1 MSNTAEVILKSAA
14 IFSNDPVALA
24 HYGIKYRSGRYEYGS
39 GENPYQHDPDFYSRC
54 KALKDSGMREVDIA
68 KEMGFSSTTE
78 YRKAYSIARGEKAS
92 RDISTAK
99 SMAGDGVSTSEIAR
113 RMGRNEATIRYWLN
127 SESEERASR
136 SQKTANQLLKE
147 IEEKGCIDV
156 GPGVE
161 HELGVSRQVLDNAIK
176 LAEESGAVQRKIYI
190 QQPNNPKH
198 QTTVTTLS
206 RADVTYQDIR
216 GDLSKIQSVGEY
228 HSEDGGKSW
237 WKREYPASISSDR
250 VSIRYGD
257 EGGIEKDGVIEI
269 RRGVA
274 DLDLGNSHYAQ
285 VRIMVDGTHYLK
297 GMAMYSD
304 DLPEGADIVFNTNK
318 QSGTDKMSVLKKI
331 KSDPDNPFG
340 AYIKAGGQ
348 SHYTDSDGN
357 EHLSAINK
365 LKEEGDWDTQSRN
378 LSSQFLSKQP
388 MQLINQQLNLTIAN
402 KQAQYDE
409 INSVTND
416 AVKRKLLNDF
426 AESCESAAVN
436 MKAAALPRQSTRV
449 ILPVSDLKDT
459 ECYAPYL
466 NNGDEVV
473 LVRYPHAGTFELPRL
488 TVNNKN
494 ASAKKALGNATDAI
508 GINSKVA
515 EVLSGAD
522 FDGDTVVVIPT
533 SDKVKIKTK
542 SPLAGLKDF
551 DPKTTYS
558 TTAKTRVNSKGEEV
572 TEYFN
577 AAGEKVSVMSATLK
591 GREMGIVSNLITDMT
606 LSGNATESEIA
617 RAVRHSMVVIDAEK
631 HKLDYKKSYSD
642 NGIEELKNKYQ
653 IKYDPETGEQLSG
666 HGATTLISRRKN
678 TVDIPEVA
686 GSGRV
691 DPETGEKTYRETGRT
706 YIDKKTGETKQ
717 ATSKKSIVL
726 DADDVMSLSTG
737 TPQENAYARY
747 ANKMKALA
755 NEARKTAIN
764 TPLPKKDPGAAKKYA
779 SEVASLNE
787 KIKQAEA
794 NKPRERRAQAL
805 ANATI
810 EAKKIEYPELTEKA
824 NKKDLQKVSR
834 LAMDEARAKTGA
846 KAAKLEVTDREW
858 EAIQAHAV
866 SGTAVE
872 KILRYADSDAIVQRA
887 TPKATV
893 ELVASKQNRLKA
905 LLAAGYTQAEVAQ
918 ALGCSVSTVNKY
930 ANA

>member
-1 MSNTAEVILKSAA
+1 MKSVSEIILETVELLNSDD
-14 IFSNDPVALA
+14 SLMHRGV
-24 HYGIKYRSGRYEYGS
+24 KYRSGRYPYGS
-39 GENPYQHDPDFYSRC
+39 GENPYQHDPDFYSRA
-54 KALKDSGMREVDIA
+54 KQMKSEGMREIDIA
-68 KEMGFSSTTE
+68 STFGFSSTTE
-78 YRKAYSIARGEKAS
+78 YRKAYSIARNEAAN
-92 RDISTAK
+92 RDISSAK
-99 SMAGDGVSTSEIAR
+99 SMAGDGMSTSEIAAKL
-113 RMGRNEATIRYWLN
+113 GRNESTVRYWLN
-127 SESEERASR
+127 SDTQARATR
-136 SQKTANQLLKE
+136 SQNTADKLLEE
-147 IEEKGCIDV
+147 IQEKGCIDV

-161 HELGVSRQVLDNAIK
+161 HELGVSRQVLDNAIA
-176 LAEESGAVQRKIYI
+176 LAEESGAVKRKIYI

-216 GDLSKIQSVGEY
+216 SDLSSIKSVGEY
-228 HSEDGGKSW
+228 HSDDSGRSW
-237 WKREYPASISSDR
+237 FKREYPASIDSSR

-257 EGGIEKDGVIEI
+257 QGGIEKDGVIEI
-269 RRGVA
+269 RRGVK

-297 GMAMYSD
+297 GMAIYSD
-304 DLPEGADIVFNTNK
+304 DLPEGTDIVFNTNK
-318 QSGTDKMSVLKKI
+318 NSSVDKMSVLKKI

-348 SHYTDSDGN
+348 SHYIDDDGT
-357 EHLSAINK
+357 EKLSAINK

-388 MQLINQQLNLTIAN
+388 MQLINQQLNLTIAD
-402 KQAQYDE
+402 KKAQYDE

-426 AESCESAAVN
+426 AESCDSAAVH

-449 ILPVSDLKDT
+449 ILPVSELKDT

-488 TVNNKN
+488 TVNNRN
-494 ASAKKALGNATDAI
+494 PAAKKALGNATDAI

-542 SPLAGLKDF
+542 SPLAELKDF
-551 DPKTTYS
+551 DPKTQYA
-558 TTAKTRVNSKGEEV
+558 TTPRTRTKKDGTEV

-577 AAGEKVSVMSATLK
+577 NAGQKVSILSPSYK
-591 GREMGIVSNLITDMT
+591 QKQMGIVSNLITDMT
-606 LSGNATESEIA
+606 LSGNATDSEIA

-631 HKLDYKKSYSD
+631 HKLDYRQSERD
-642 NGIEELKNKYQ
+642 NGIEELKKKYQ
-653 IKYDPETGEQLSG
+653 VNINPDTGEISDK
-666 HGATTLISRRKN
+666 HGATTLLSKRKQ
-678 TVDIPEVA
+678 TVDIPETA

-691 DPETGEKTYRETGRT
+691 DPETGAKTYRETGRT
-706 YIDKKTGETKQ
+706 YIDKETGEEKLATTKRSLILE
-717 ATSKKSIVL
+717 T
-726 DADDVMSLSTG
+726 DDVMTLSTG

-747 ANKMKALA
+747 SNTMKALG
-755 NEARKTAIN
+755 NEARRQAAN
-764 TPLPKKDPGAAKKYA
+764 TPLPKKDPGASKKYA
-779 SEVASLNE
+779 SEVLSLNE
-787 KIKQAEA
+787 KIKMAEA

-805 ANATI
+805 ANATV
-810 EAKKIEYPELTEKA
+810 EAKKIEYPELQEKA
-824 NKKDLQKVSR
+824 NKKDLKKVAQIAMEQAR
-834 LAMDEARAKTGA
+834 LQTGA
-846 KAAKLEVTDREW
+846 KGTKIAITDAEW
-858 EAIQAHAV
+858 EAVQAHAI
-866 SGTAVE
+866 SGSAVE
-872 KILRYADSDAIVQRA
+872 KLLRYADSDDIVKRA
-887 TPKATV
+887 TPKVTT
-893 ELVASKQNRLKA
+893 ELSTPRQNKLRA
-905 LLAAGYTQAEVAQ
+905 LLSAGYTQAEVAE